1 MQKRITGLEHLGR
14 GENCFQWR
22 IDPVTKVVLTKA
34 EVVVSK
40 KNERMRIYQANKRA
54 MVKAATRVN
63 PENFSCASF
72 TPNSTKAPR

>member
-1 MQKRITGLEHLGR
+1 ML
-14 GENCFQWR
+14 
-22 IDPVTKVVLTKA
+22 
-34 EVVVSK
+34 
-40 KNERMRIYQANKRA
+40 IYQANKRA